1 MTRVAPGTP
10 VDQIVAS
17 LSKPQAKALSAVKA
31 SRNREEAAVSK
42 ASEWGEDVKRQVLT
56 AIEANVP
63 VQVLADSLGVTR
75 ARIYQMRDEAREAL
89 V

>member
-1 MTRVAPGTP
+1 MRVRPGTP
-10 VDQIVAS
+10 VEQIVAS
-17 LSKPQAKALSAVKA
+17 LSKDQAKALTAVKA
-31 SRNREEAAVSK
+31 SRNREEQATTKAA
-42 ASEWGEDVKRQVLT
+42 EWGEDVKRQVLA